1 MILQKYVQ
9 SAGNYRRCVTS
20 ILNLKQR
27 TMPKY
32 IIEREVP
39 GVDKLE
45 GRDRQAAALQ
55 SLRALREIGP
65 EIQWVHSYISDGRT
79 HCVYV
84 AENKDLIH
92 EHAEKS
98 GFPVTKIHEVDYIL
112 EPITSEG

>member
-1 MILQKYVQ
+1 
-9 SAGNYRRCVTS
+9 
-20 ILNLKQR
+20 
-27 TMPKY
+27 MPKY

-45 GRDRQAAALQ
+45 GRDRKATALQ

-84 AENKDLIH
+84 AENEDLIH
-92 EHAEKS
+92 KHAEKS
-98 GFPVTKIHEVDYIL
+98 GFPVKKIYKVDYLL
-112 EPITSEG
+112 EPISAEG